1 VKLFCGYL
9 VVWLVMFYLLLD
21 DISLN
26 MQGLR
31 YQFGVLDC
39 LGS

>member
-1 VKLFCGYL
+1 
-9 VVWLVMFYLLLD
+9 MFYLLLD